1 MQERSCKCLINYFC
15 LINLYRFFR
24 TSQVMKIAII
34 GFGNMGQTYANSFMS
49 SGFVGASD
57 ILILNKTKIEE
68 KNSFGIDVINFYTEP
83 NSQIF
88 ESDILILAVKPQ
100 DFKQL
105 ASEIKTFLNPEHVIL
120 SVMAGISIEAMQKEL
135 GVSKIVRSMP
145 NIPTQIGEGMTVFC
159 ASNSVDRKELFIVQ
173 NLINTTG
180 KSIYIEK
187 EEMLNAATAVSGS
200 GPAYVFYF
208 MQAMIESAVKLGFS
222 PSEAEF
228 LVSQTF
234 SGSVQL
240 QNRSKLSNEAWIQR
254 VASKGGTT
262 EAALSVFNF
271 LGMSDIVIKAIDSAN
286 LRAVELGK

>member
-1 MQERSCKCLINYFC
+1 
-15 LINLYRFFR
+15 
-24 TSQVMKIAII
+24 
-34 GFGNMGQTYANSFMS
+34 MGQTYANSFMS

-57 ILILNKTKIEE
+57 ILILNKTKMEE
-68 KNSFGIDVINFYTEP
+68 KYHFGIDIKNFYTEP
-83 NSQIF
+83 NPQVF

-105 ASEIKTFLNPEHVIL
+105 ASEIRGFLNQEHVVL
-120 SVMAGISIEAMQKEL
+120 SVMAGISIETMQQEL
-135 GVSKIVRSMP
+135 GVSKVVRSMP

-159 ASNSVDRKELFIVQ
+159 ASNTVDRKELFIVQ

-208 MQAMIESAVKLGFS
+208 MQAMIQAAIQLGFS

-240 QNRSKLSNEAWIQR
+240 QNRSKLSNADWIQR

-262 EAALSVFNF
+262 EAALSIFNSF
-271 LGMSDIVIKAIDSAN
+271 ETTEIVIKAIAAAN
-286 LRAVELGK
+286 KRAIELGK

>member
-1 MQERSCKCLINYFC
+1 
-15 LINLYRFFR
+15 
-24 TSQVMKIAII
+24 MKIAII

-49 SGFVGASD
+49 SGFVGVSD

-68 KNSFGIDVINFYTEP
+68 KNSFGIDIANFHTEP
-83 NSQIF
+83 NPLIF

-105 ASEIKTFLNPEHVIL
+105 ASEIKAFLNPEHVVL
-120 SVMAGISIEAMQKEL
+120 SVMAGISIEMMQKAL
-135 GVSKIVRSMP
+135 NVTKIVRSMP

-208 MQAMIESAVKLGFS
+208 MKAMIQSAIQLGFS

-234 SGSVQL
+234 SGAVQL
-240 QNRSKLSNEAWIQR
+240 QNRSKLSNEDWIQR

-262 EAALSVFNF
+262 EAALSIFKSF
-271 LGMSDIVIKAIDSAN
+271 EMTEIVVKAIESAN
-286 LRAVELGK
+286 KRAFELGK

>member
-1 MQERSCKCLINYFC
+1 
-15 LINLYRFFR
+15 
-24 TSQVMKIAII
+24 
-34 GFGNMGQTYANSFMS
+34 MGQTYANSFMS

-57 ILILNKTKIEE
+57 ILVLNKTKIKE
-68 KNSFGIDVINFYTEP
+68 KNSFGIDSTNFYTEP
-83 NSQIF
+83 NPKIF

-105 ASEIKTFLNPEHVIL
+105 TSEIKPFLNPQHVVL
-120 SVMAGISIEAMQKEL
+120 SVMAGISMESMQKEL
-135 GVSKIVRSMP
+135 NVAKIVRSMP

-159 ASNSVDRKELFIVQ
+159 ASNAVDRKELFIVQ

-208 MQAMIESAVKLGFS
+208 MQAMIESAIQLGFS
-222 PSEAEF
+222 TSEAEF

-240 QNRSKLSNEAWIQR
+240 QNRSKLSNEAWIHR

-262 EAALSVFNF
+262 EAALSVFNQNA
-271 LGMSDIVIKAIDSAN
+271 LQDIVIKGIEAAN
-286 LRAVELGK
+286 VRALELGA

>member
-1 MQERSCKCLINYFC
+1 
-15 LINLYRFFR
+15 
-24 TSQVMKIAII
+24 
-34 GFGNMGQTYANSFMS
+34 MGQTYANSFMS

-57 ILILNKTKIEE
+57 ILVLNKMAVAE
-68 KNSFGIDVINFYTEP
+68 KDSFGIDAANFYTQP
-83 NSQIF
+83 NPQIF

-105 ASEIKTFLNPEHVIL
+105 TSEIKPFLNPEHVVL
-120 SVMAGISIEAMQKEL
+120 SVMAGISIGMMQKEL

-240 QNRSKLSNEAWIQR
+240 QNRSKLSNEDWIQR

>member
-1 MQERSCKCLINYFC
+1 
-15 LINLYRFFR
+15 
-24 TSQVMKIAII
+24 
-34 GFGNMGQTYANSFMS
+34 MGQTYANSFMS

-57 ILILNKTKIEE
+57 ILVLNKTKIEE
-68 KNSFGIDVINFYTEP
+68 KISFGIDATNFYTVP
-83 NSQIF
+83 NLKIF
-88 ESDILILAVKPQ
+88 ESDILILAEKPQ

-105 ASEIKTFLNPEHVIL
+105 AFQIKPFLKPEHVIL

-135 GVSKIVRSMP
+135 GVVKIVRSMP
-145 NIPTQIGEGMTVFC
+145 NIPTQIGQGMTVFC
-159 ASNSVDRKELFIVQ
+159 ASNAVDRKELFIVQ

-208 MQAMIESAVKLGFS
+208 MKAMIESAIKLGFTA
-222 PSEAEF
+222 SEAEF

-262 EAALSVFNF
+262 EAALSVFNQKE
-271 LGMSDIVIKAIDSAN
+271 LKEIVLAGIDAANARAI
-286 LRAVELGK
+286 ELGT

>member
-1 MQERSCKCLINYFC
+1 
-15 LINLYRFFR
+15 
-24 TSQVMKIAII
+24 
-34 GFGNMGQTYANSFMS
+34 
-49 SGFVGASD
+49 
-57 ILILNKTKIEE
+57 
-68 KNSFGIDVINFYTEP
+68 
-83 NSQIF
+83 
-88 ESDILILAVKPQ
+88 
-100 DFKQL
+100 
-105 ASEIKTFLNPEHVIL
+105 
-120 SVMAGISIEAMQKEL
+120 
-135 GVSKIVRSMP
+135 
-145 NIPTQIGEGMTVFC
+145 
-159 ASNSVDRKELFIVQ
+159 
-173 NLINTTG
+173 
-180 KSIYIEK
+180 
-187 EEMLNAATAVSGS
+187 MLNAATAVSGS

>member
-1 MQERSCKCLINYFC
+1 
-15 LINLYRFFR
+15 
-24 TSQVMKIAII
+24 
-34 GFGNMGQTYANSFMS
+34 MGQTYANSFMS

-57 ILILNKTKIEE
+57 ILVLNKTKIEE
-68 KNSFGIDVINFYTEP
+68 KDSFGIDSTNFYTEP
-83 NSQIF
+83 NPKIF

-105 ASEIKTFLNPEHVIL
+105 ASEIKPFLNPEHVVL
-120 SVMAGISIEAMQKEL
+120 SVMAGISIEMMQNEL
-135 GVSKIVRSMP
+135 NVTKIVRSMP

-159 ASNSVDRKELFIVQ
+159 ASTVVDRKELFIVQ

-180 KSIYIEK
+180 KSIYIER

>member
-1 MQERSCKCLINYFC
+1 
-15 LINLYRFFR
+15 
-24 TSQVMKIAII
+24 MKIAII

-57 ILILNKTKIEE
+57 ILVLNKTKIEE
-68 KNSFGIDVINFYTEP
+68 KDSFGIDSTNFYTEP
-83 NSQIF
+83 NPKIF

-105 ASEIKTFLNPEHVIL
+105 ASEIKPFLNPEHVVL
-120 SVMAGISIEAMQKEL
+120 SVMAGISIEMMQNEL
-135 GVSKIVRSMP
+135 NVTKIVRSMP

-159 ASNSVDRKELFIVQ
+159 ASTVVDRKELFIVQ

-180 KSIYIEK
+180 KSIYIER

>member
-1 MQERSCKCLINYFC
+1 
-15 LINLYRFFR
+15 
-24 TSQVMKIAII
+24 MKIAII

-159 ASNSVDRKELFIVQ
+159 ASNAVDRKELFIVQ

-200 GPAYVFYF
+200 RPAYVFYF
-208 MQAMIESAVKLGFS
+208 MQAMIESAIKLGFS
-222 PSEAEF
+222 SSEAEF

-240 QNRSKLSNEAWIQR
+240 QNRSKLSNEDWIQR

>member
-1 MQERSCKCLINYFC
+1 
-15 LINLYRFFR
+15 
-24 TSQVMKIAII
+24 
-34 GFGNMGQTYANSFMS
+34 MGQTYANSFMS

-68 KNSFGIDVINFYTEP
+68 KNSFGIDTTNFYTEP
-83 NSQIF
+83 NPQIF

-105 ASEIKTFLNPEHVIL
+105 ANEIKSFLNSEHVVL
-120 SVMAGISIEAMQKEL
+120 SVMAGISIEAMQNEL
-135 GVSKIVRSMP
+135 RVSKIVRSMP

-159 ASNSVDRKELFIVQ
+159 ASNAVDRKELFIVQ

-180 KSIYIEK
+180 KSIYIER

-208 MQAMIESAVKLGFS
+208 MQAMIESSIQLGFS
-222 PSEAEF
+222 TSEAEF

-262 EAALSVFNF
+262 EAALSIFNQNA
-271 LGMSDIVIKAIDSAN
+271 LQEIIIEGIEAAN
-286 LRAVELGK
+286 IRAFELGA